1 MTISSIES
9 MMHVF
14 LCIAHCSEGDQD
26 TGMFSITTVLLIT
39 MRKKGGSSCVVL
51 PPSADLLNTLLP
63 FRGPSLHPAVALML
77 TVLQFN
83 MCHCNGQC
91 RIEHCAMQTL
101 VEFHTVQ

>member
-1 MTISSIES
+1 MIIIIIIIIKVIII
-9 MMHVF
+9 MIM
-14 LCIAHCSEGDQD
+14 I
-26 TGMFSITTVLLIT
+26 
-39 MRKKGGSSCVVL
+39 RKKGRGRILLCGLL
-51 PPSADLLNTLLP
+51 PLSADLLNTLLP

>member
-51 PPSADLLNTLLP
+51 PPLRRPAKHLIAVSWALAT
-63 FRGPSLHPAVALML
+63 PSCSIDAHSTAVQY
-77 TVLQFN
+77 VPLQWS
-83 MCHCNGQC
+83 M
-91 RIEHCAMQTL
+91 
-101 VEFHTVQ
+101 